1 MRWLIKSY
9 IKMIS
14 LETLKLEDKTS
25 YRLIEILF
33 KKNIILM
40 KK

>member
-1 MRWLIKSY
+1 
-9 IKMIS
+9 MIS
-14 LETLKLEDKTS
+14 LETLKLEDQTS
-25 YRLIEILF
+25 YRLIETLF